1 MDTPCIRGHSRSTH
15 PGFDGEVPVA
25 SSHPHPELPTAFPQA
40 KRTFTPMIRSH
51 VVVDGS
57 NIATE
62 GRTTPSL
69 RQLDDAVTTFM
80 EEHQVDTITVVVDAT
95 FPNRIDQSERA
106 EFEAALLAGELVTP
120 PAGTIGRGDA
130 FILQVAEKVDATVL
144 SNDSF
149 QELHATRPWIFD
161 EGRLIGGKPV
171 PGVGW
176 VFSLRTP
183 VRGPVS
189 RRTTREARSKDRPR
203 PPVERE
209 SVEQT
214 DGRSGRRRGSR
225 SNGAADA
232 STDTRDQRRGA
243 QRSTDATRNANNTN
257 NTNNTESRGDRRGAS
272 RKPSEPLNEPLHFL
286 EFVSEHPI
294 GSTLQGTVESFS
306 SHGAYVRVGNAR
318 CYSPLK
324 LLGDPAPRTA
334 RDVLRLGDEHTFAV
348 FSIDTPRRGID
359 LALVS
364 SPSAPASTDT
374 RARNRKSSMSAH
386 GGEDVT
392 SVSDAQHTAASSDV
406 AHDTSTHVD
415 VVVGTTVQ
423 PHEHAEEAKMAVK
436 KAPAKKTAAKKAPAK
451 KAVAKKA
458 PAKKTAAKKA
468 PAKKAPAKK
477 TAAKKAPAKKT
488 AAKKAPA
495 KKTAAKK
502 APAKKAPAKK
512 APARKAPAKKAP
524 AKKTAAK
531 KAPAKKAVAKKAP
544 ARKAPAKKAPAKK
557 TAAKKAPAKRAT
569 GRR

>member
-1 MDTPCIRGHSRSTH
+1 
-15 PGFDGEVPVA
+15 
-25 SSHPHPELPTAFPQA
+25 
-40 KRTFTPMIRSH
+40 MIRSH

-69 RQLDDAVTTFM
+69 RQLDDAVTSFM

-106 EFEAALLAGELVTP
+106 EYEAALLAGELVTP

-189 RRTTREARSKDRPR
+189 RRTTRDARTKDRPR
-203 PPVERE
+203 MQPERE
-209 SVEQT
+209 LVEAT
-214 DGRSGRRRGSR
+214 DAKSPRRRGAK
-225 SNGAADA
+225 NANAN
-232 STDTRDQRRGA
+232 TRDEQRA
-243 QRSTDATRNANNTN
+243 ATRGNNANNN
-257 NTNNTESRGDRRGAS
+257 EVRSDRRGAS
-272 RKPSEPLNEPLHFL
+272 RKPAEPLNEPLHFL
-286 EFVSEHPI
+286 EFVANHPI
-294 GSTLQGTVESFS
+294 GSTLEGTVESFS
-306 SHGAYVRVGNAR
+306 SHGVYVRVGNAR

-334 RDVLRLGDEHTFAV
+334 REVLRLGDVHTFAV

-364 SPSAPASTDT
+364 RATSTTQQNARASTT
-374 RARNRKSSMSAH
+374 TSTKSAH
-386 GGEDVT
+386 RAGDVT
-392 SVSDAQHTAASSDV
+392 SVSDAQHTATSSDV
-406 AHDTSTHVD
+406 AHDTSIHVD
-415 VVVGTTVQ
+415 VVVGTTEQ

-451 KAVAKKA
+451 RTVKKATATKA
-458 PAKKTAAKKA
+458 PAR
-468 PAKKAPAKK
+468 
-477 TAAKKAPAKKT
+477 KT

-502 APAKKAPAKK
+502 APAKKATATK
-512 APARKAPAKKAP
+512 APAR
-524 AKKTAAK
+524 
-531 KAPAKKAVAKKAP
+531 
-544 ARKAPAKKAPAKK
+544 K
-557 TAAKKAPAKRAT
+557 TAAKKAPAKRTVKKAT

>member
-1 MDTPCIRGHSRSTH
+1 
-15 PGFDGEVPVA
+15 
-25 SSHPHPELPTAFPQA
+25 
-40 KRTFTPMIRSH
+40 MIRSH

-69 RQLDDAVTTFM
+69 RQLDDAVTSFM

-106 EFEAALLAGELVTP
+106 EYEAALLAGELVTP

-149 QELHATRPWIFD
+149 QELHVTRPWIFD

-189 RRTTREARSKDRPR
+189 RRTTREARTKDRPR
-203 PPVERE
+203 VQPERE
-209 SVEQT
+209 LVEAT
-214 DGRSGRRRGSR
+214 DAKSPRRRG
-225 SNGAADA
+225 AK
-232 STDTRDQRRGA
+232 STNANTRDEQRTTTRGN
-243 QRSTDATRNANNTN
+243 NANNN
-257 NTNNTESRGDRRGAS
+257 EVRVDRRGAS
-272 RKPSEPLNEPLHFL
+272 RKPAEPLNEPLHFL
-286 EFVSEHPI
+286 EFVASHPI
-294 GSTLQGTVESFS
+294 GSTLEGTVESFS
-306 SHGAYVRVGNAR
+306 SHGVYVRVGNAR

-324 LLGDPAPRTA
+324 LLGDPVPRTA
-334 RDVLRLGDEHTFAV
+334 REVIKLGDVHTFAV

-364 SPSAPASTDT
+364 RPASTT
-374 RARNRKSSMSAH
+374 QQNTHASTTTSTMSAH
-386 GGEDVT
+386 RVGDVT
-392 SVSDAQHTAASSDV
+392 SVSSAQHTAASSDV
-406 AHDTSTHVD
+406 AHDTSIHVD
-415 VVVGTTVQ
+415 VVVGTTEQ
-423 PHEHAEEAKMAVK
+423 SHEHAEEAKMAVKKATAKKTAAKKAPAKRTVKKAPATKAPARKTAAK

-451 KAVAKKA
+451 RTVKKATATKA
-458 PAKKTAAKKA
+458 PARKTAAKKA

-477 TAAKKAPAKKT
+477 TAAKKAPAKKATATKAPARKTAAKKAPAKRTVKKATATKAPARKT

-495 KKTAAKK
+495 KKTAAKRTV
-502 APAKKAPAKK
+502 KK
-512 APARKAPAKKAP
+512 
-524 AKKTAAK
+524 
-531 KAPAKKAVAKKAP
+531 
-544 ARKAPAKKAPAKK
+544 
-557 TAAKKAPAKRAT
+557 AT

>member
-1 MDTPCIRGHSRSTH
+1 
-15 PGFDGEVPVA
+15 
-25 SSHPHPELPTAFPQA
+25 
-40 KRTFTPMIRSH
+40 MIRSH

-69 RQLDDAVTTFM
+69 RQLDDAVTSFM

-106 EFEAALLAGELVTP
+106 EYEAALLAGELVTP

-130 FILQVAEKVDATVL
+130 FILQVAEKVNATVL

-149 QELHATRPWIFD
+149 QELHVARPWIFD

-189 RRTTREARSKDRPR
+189 RRTTRDARTKDRPR
-203 PPVERE
+203 Q
-209 SVEQT
+209 QT
-214 DGRSGRRRGSR
+214 EVTGVDQAETKSPRRRGAKSANTAIEKSNNGARDEQRGAPRSSNSTRGR
-225 SNGAADA
+225 SNNAE
-232 STDTRDQRRGA
+232 T
-243 QRSTDATRNANNTN
+243 NANNNAN
-257 NTNNTESRGDRRGAS
+257 NNELRGDRRGAS
-272 RKPSEPLNEPLHFL
+272 RKPAEPLNEPLHFL
-286 EFVSEHPI
+286 EFVANHPI
-294 GSTLQGTVESFS
+294 GSTLEGTVESFS

-334 RDVLRLGDEHTFAV
+334 RDVLKLGDVTTFAV

-359 LALVS
+359 LALVLRA
-364 SPSAPASTDT
+364 PSKSADVAPREQRNAKKS
-374 RARNRKSSMSAH
+374 ARNSA
-386 GGEDVT
+386 DVT
-392 SVSDAQHTAASSDV
+392 SVSAAQHIDPSDMEVSTAV
-406 AHDTSTHVD
+406 AHDMSTHVD
-415 VVVGTTVQ
+415 VVVGSAEQ
-423 PHEHAEEAKMAVK
+423 HHEHAEEAKMAVKK

-451 KAVAKKA
+451 KATAKKA
-458 PAKKTAAKKA
+458 PARKTAAKKA
-468 PAKKAPAKK
+468 PARK
-477 TAAKKAPAKKT
+477 TAAKKAPARKT
-488 AAKKAPA
+488 
-495 KKTAAKK
+495 T
-502 APAKKAPAKK
+502 AKK
-512 APARKAPAKKAP
+512 APAR
-524 AKKTAAK
+524 
-531 KAPAKKAVAKKAP
+531 
-544 ARKAPAKKAPAKK
+544 K

>member
-1 MDTPCIRGHSRSTH
+1 
-15 PGFDGEVPVA
+15 
-25 SSHPHPELPTAFPQA
+25 
-40 KRTFTPMIRSH
+40 MIRSH

-69 RQLDDAVTTFM
+69 RQLDDAVTSFM

-106 EFEAALLAGELVTP
+106 EYEAALLAGELVTP
-120 PAGTIGRGDA
+120 PAGAIGRGDA

-149 QELHATRPWIFD
+149 QELHVTRPWIFD

-189 RRTTREARSKDRPR
+189 RRTTREARTKDRPR
-203 PPVERE
+203 VQPERE
-209 SVEQT
+209 LVEAT
-214 DGRSGRRRGSR
+214 DAKSPRRRGAKSTNANSR
-225 SNGAADA
+225 DEQR
-232 STDTRDQRRGA
+232 TTTRDN
-243 QRSTDATRNANNTN
+243 NANNNAN
-257 NTNNTESRGDRRGAS
+257 NNAVRGDRRSAS
-272 RKPSEPLNEPLHFL
+272 RKPAEPLNEPLHFL
-286 EFVSEHPI
+286 EFVASHPI
-294 GSTLQGTVESFS
+294 GSTLEGTVESFS
-306 SHGAYVRVGNAR
+306 SHGVYLRVGNAR

-324 LLGDPAPRTA
+324 LLGDPAPRAA
-334 RDVLRLGDEHTFAV
+334 RDILKLGDVHTFAV

-364 SPSAPASTDT
+364 RSTSMTQQNTRASTT
-374 RARNRKSSMSAH
+374 TSTKSAH
-386 GGEDVT
+386 RAGDVT
-392 SVSDAQHTAASSDV
+392 SVSAAQHTAASSDV
-406 AHDTSTHVD
+406 AHDTSIHVD
-415 VVVGTTVQ
+415 VVVGTTEQ
-423 PHEHAEEAKMAVK
+423 PHENAEEAKMAVK
-436 KAPAKKTAAKKAPAK
+436 KATAKKTAAKKAPAK
-451 KAVAKKA
+451 RTATKAAATKAPARKTAAKKA

-468 PAKKAPAKK
+468 PAKKA
-477 TAAKKAPAKKT
+477 TATKAPARKT

-502 APAKKAPAKK
+502 APAKKAPAKRTVKKATATK
-512 APARKAPAKKAP
+512 APARKTAAKKAPAKRTVKKATATKAPARKTAAKKAP

-531 KAPAKKAVAKKAP
+531 KAPAKKA
-544 ARKAPAKKAPAKK
+544 
-557 TAAKKAPAKRAT
+557 T